1 MDIYRERDVM
11 SRFLAMPTAAA
22 AMERID
28 PAPEPEP
35 EPAPAPAAE
44 EQKQLDKVAVLWLIT
59 HSTVTSALP
68 DLLRGRRRRASQSVR
83 VRARDA

>member
-1 MDIYRERDVM
+1 M

-28 PAPEPEP
+28 PTPEPEP

-44 EQKQLDKVAVLWLIT
+44 EQKQLDKVMKFF
-59 HSTVTSALP
+59 
-68 DLLRGRRRRASQSVR
+68 G
-83 VRARDA
+83 